1 MDNQVRNLELR
12 AEDPHG
18 RPHMM
23 RKALLAIF
31 TAATVLAAACIT
43 LRPDRAIR
51 VGTGLVSHTLCSAA
65 FISGL
70 DPDQVYAETVKP
82 MGKMVLLDWA
92 LRYNVDNTRQEVTT
106 SFAGL
111 FRSRA
116 VYREGMGCLVVR
128 GVPPPVSLAG
138 GAAPGTVD
146 PLPKVETANEK
157 LRAVLERLFARP
169 DLATKAVVVIHDGRI
184 IAERY
189 APGYGTTTPMQGWS
203 VRKSVINALV
213 GILVRHGRLVV
224 EQPAPVPLWRNPA
237 DPRHEITID
246 HLLRMTSGLALGET
260 RSGFDPVSRM
270 LFLEPDMAAFA
281 ERARLEAKPGSRW
294 QYSTGNTVI
303 LSRIIRDA
311 VGGTPGDVLRF
322 ARRELFEPL
331 GMSSMILEFDAAGTP
346 TSMYASARDWAR
358 FGMLFANGGM
368 YDGQRILPE
377 GWIRYSTSPTLNRG
391 YGAGWWLGGPRWR
404 RDWSLPDDAFYAS
417 GHLHQKLLVVP
428 SARLVIARFGV
439 THLDDDGFG
448 WLAENVLS
456 TLE

>member
-1 MDNQVRNLELR
+1 MSDLALR

-18 RPHMM
+18 RSHMM
-23 RKALLAIF
+23 RKARLTIF
-31 TAATVLAAACIT
+31 TAAAVLLAAACST

-51 VGTGLVSHTLCSAA
+51 IGTAFVSQTLCSAA
-65 FISGL
+65 FVSGL
-70 DPDQVYAETVKP
+70 DPDQVYSETLKP
-82 MGKMVLLDWA
+82 MGKMELLDWA
-92 LRYNVDNTRQEVTT
+92 LRYNVDTTRQEVAT

-116 VYREGMGCLVVR
+116 VYREGAGCLIVR
-128 GVPPPVSLAG
+128 GVPAPVPLVG
-138 GAAPGTVD
+138 GAALAAVD

-157 LRAVLERLFARP
+157 LGAVLDRVFARP

-189 APGYGTTTPMQGWS
+189 APGYTTTTAMQGWS

-213 GILVRHGRLVV
+213 GILVRQGRLAV
-224 EQPAPVPLWRNPA
+224 EQPAPVASWRNPA
-237 DPRHEITID
+237 DPRHEITVD
-246 HLLRMTSGLALGET
+246 HLLRMTSGLALAET

-270 LFLEPDMAAFA
+270 LFLERDMAAFA

-294 QYSTGNTVI
+294 QYSTGNSVI

-311 VGGTPGDVLRF
+311 VGGAPGDVVRF

-331 GMSSMILEFDAAGTP
+331 GMSTVILEFDAAGTP

-358 FGMLFANGGM
+358 FGMLFANGGIH
-368 YDGQRILPE
+368 DGQQILPE
-377 GWIRYSTSPTLNRG
+377 GWIPYSTSPTRNRD

-404 RDWSLPDDAFYAS
+404 RDWALPDDAFYA
-417 GHLHQKLLVVP
+417 GGLLHQKLLVVP

-439 THLDDDGFG
+439 THVDDDGFG

>member
-1 MDNQVRNLELR
+1 
-12 AEDPHG
+12 
-18 RPHMM
+18 MM

-31 TAATVLAAACIT
+31 TAAAVLLAVACST

-51 VGTGLVSHTLCSAA
+51 VGTGFVSQTLCSAA
-65 FISGL
+65 FVSRL

-82 MGKMVLLDWA
+82 MGKMELLDWA
-92 LRYNVDNTRQEVTT
+92 LRYDVDTTRREVTT

-116 VYREGMGCLVVR
+116 VYREGAGCLVVH
-128 GVPPPVSLAG
+128 GAPPPLSSIGEAS
-138 GAAPGTVD
+138 PSPID
-146 PLPKVETANEK
+146 PLPQVETTNEK
-157 LRAVLERLFARP
+157 LRAILDRVFARP

-189 APGYGTTTPMQGWS
+189 ALGFGTTTALQGWS

-213 GILVRHGRLVV
+213 GILIRQGRLAV
-224 EQPAPVPLWRNPA
+224 EQPAPVPAWRNPA

-246 HLLRMTSGLALGET
+246 HLLRMTSGLALAET
-260 RSGFDPVSRM
+260 GSGFDPVSRM
-270 LFLEPDMAAFA
+270 LFLERDMAAFA

-311 VGGTPGDVLRF
+311 VGGTPEDVVRF
-322 ARRELFEPL
+322 ARCELFKPL
-331 GMSSMILEFDAAGTP
+331 GMSTMILEFDAAGTP

-358 FGMLFANGGM
+358 FGMLFANGGVQ
-368 YDGQRILPE
+368 DGQRILPE
-377 GWIRYSTSPTLNRG
+377 GWIRYSTSPTRNRG

-404 RDWSLPDDAFYAS
+404 RDWALPDDAFYAS

-439 THLDDDGFG
+439 THVDDDGFG